1 MKLFYRKFGEGP
13 ALIILHGLYGA
24 SDNWVTIA
32 KSLSDTFTVYLPDQ
46 RNHGQSPHSDIHDYG
61 SMSDDLFELVTD
73 LHLKK
78 FFLAGHSMGGKTAIA
93 FAFKWPELI
102 NGLMVMD
109 ISPFSDENTRLP
121 FYTQH
126 LTILNAILSLDL
138 ERVHSRADA
147 DSLLSGNISS
157 ERIRNFILK
166 NLERNPGNTFTWKIN
181 ASSLHSNLDKIME
194 GIDLKEGF
202 IQPVTGFPVVFLKG
216 GSSGYILASDI
227 TDIRK
232 VFPAAEFIVINGAGH
247 WLHYDK
253 PDEVINNL
261 RNLVNDY

>member
-13 ALIILHGLYGA
+13 ALFILHGLYGA

-46 RNHGQSPHSDIHDYG
+46 RNHGQSPHSDIHDYD
-61 SMSDDLFELVTD
+61 SMSDDLYELLKE
-73 LHLKK
+73 LHIKK

-93 FAFKWPELI
+93 FALKWPELL

-126 LTILNAILSLDL
+126 LTILSTILSLDL
-138 ERVHSRADA
+138 GKVHSRTDA
-147 DSLLSGNISS
+147 DKLIAGKITS
-157 ERIRNFILK
+157 ERLRNFILK
-166 NLERNPGNTFTWKIN
+166 NLERNPDGTFRWKIN
-181 ASSLHSNLDKIME
+181 VSSLYSNLDKIME
-194 GIDLKEGF
+194 GIAMNDGAF
-202 IQPVTGFPVVFLKG
+202 QPVTGFPVVFLKG
-216 GSSGYILASDI
+216 ATSNYILASDV

-232 VFPAAEFIVINGAGH
+232 IFPAAEFIVINGAGH
-247 WLHYDK
+247 WLHSDK
-253 PDEVINNL
+253 PEEVITNIKNL
-261 RNLVNDY
+261 LTDY